1 MSFSEKDRKVTITIG
16 LIMAIIAVSFFVGT
30 LWERNRSLYEHVSSY
45 EKTLDDKIRAA
56 NERMKEEVGGLRSD
70 WDRDREAQEKR
81 LDKLENK
88 QK

>member
-1 MSFSEKDRKVTITIG
+1 MSFSEKDKKVTVTIG
-16 LIMAIIAVSFFVGT
+16 LIMSVIAVSFFIGT
-30 LWERNRSLYEHVSSY
+30 LWERNKSLYDHVSTY
-45 EKTLDDKIRAA
+45 EKSLDDKIRAA
-56 NERMKEEVGGLRSD
+56 NERMKEEVNGLRID